1 LFSIRNR
8 ELAVADLG
16 RQTKPVP
23 YPDEVVR
30 FGDAL
35 ESIMGDGTHELDAI
49 VAQLNARGV
58 TACGRTTW
66 TPDIFRT
73 FVAELAAAD

>member
-1 LFSIRNR
+1 M
-8 ELAVADLG
+8 ADLG

-35 ESIMGDGTHELDAI
+35 ESIMEDGTHDLDAI

-58 TACGRTTW
+58 RVGDQTAW
-66 TPDIFRT
+66 TPENFRT
-73 FVAELAAAD
+73 LVAALAAAED

>member
-1 LFSIRNR
+1 M
-8 ELAVADLG
+8 ADLG

-35 ESIMGDGTHELDAI
+35 ESIMEDGTHDLDAI

-58 TACGRTTW
+58 RVGDRTTW
-66 TPDIFRT
+66 TPESFRT
-73 FVAELAAAD
+73 LVAELAAAED

>member
-1 LFSIRNR
+1 M
-8 ELAVADLG
+8 ADLS
-16 RQTKPVP
+16 RQSKATP

-35 ESIMGDGTHELDAI
+35 EAIMEDGTHELDAI
-49 VAQLNARGV
+49 VAQLNARHVKAG
-58 TACGRTTW
+58 GHTTW
-66 TPDIFRT
+66 TPESFRS